1 MKILI
6 VGGVAGGAS
15 TAARLRRLDEKNE
28 IIMFERGEEIS
39 YANCGIPYYL
49 GDVITDRT
57 QLTIVSKEGF
67 NKQFNV
73 DVRIKSEVISIDR
86 KNKKVKIKDTS
97 NNNTY
102 EESYDKLVLS
112 PGGTPIRPQLQGIN
126 DSRIFTIRTLSD
138 MDLVKKFIKEKNP
151 KKVAIIG
158 AGFIG
163 LEMAENMHRLGL
175 MVSIVELADQVL
187 NVLDAEMAALIH
199 DHLKV
204 KNIELVL
211 NNAVT
216 EFKPAAG
223 GGLKLLLK
231 DGYEIDADFVILS
244 IGVRPETALAKEAG
258 LEIGSLGGIKV
269 TPELKTSDP
278 DIFALG
284 DVIETRDS
292 VCDCASL
299 VPLANAANKQGRI
312 VADNICGG
320 KATYDGTPGTAIAK
334 VFDMAAAITGSSEKL
349 LKKRKLPYSKCY
361 LTPSSHAGYYPDAFP
376 IYMKFL
382 YNPADGRVL
391 GAQIVGPEGV
401 DKRIDVLSTMVQLH
415 RTVYELA
422 KLELAYAP
430 PFSSAKDP
438 VNLAAMIAINQIQG
452 RNPSVSFEDVEALKK
467 ENALFIDV
475 RSGLEFELGHIAGS
489 VNIPLPEIRK
499 RLSEIPKD
507 RKLVLVCNQ
516 GKTAYFAQS
525 ILKNSGYD
533 KVFDLSGGFKLYKV
547 ATAPQQNV
555 GIFQS
560 HYIDKRDD
568 IQTVI
573 PGRGKIYQ
581 LDAGGLQCPGPIMA
595 LAKKINE
602 ISDGDVVE
610 VIATDPGFRNDIPS
624 WCATTG
630 NKLLQVEE
638 RDKKIVAKVQ
648 KGKREEKSFN
658 GEIPHDKTLVV
669 FSGELDKVLASF
681 VIANGAASMGRK
693 VTMFF
698 TFWGLNALKKKT
710 SPKVKKGFFD
720 FMFGIMLPRGSWR
733 LKLSQMQ
740 MFGIGPKLIRFI
752 MKRKNIDSLEA
763 MIFAAKAAG
772 VRIIACQMS
781 MDMMGIKKEE
791 LMEGIEIG
799 GVAVYLNSAESSDTN
814 LFIS

>member
-28 IIMFERGEEIS
+28 IIMFERGAEIS

-49 GDVITDRT
+49 GDVIKDRE
-57 QLTIVSKEGF
+57 QLTIVSKESF

-73 DVRIKSEVISIDR
+73 DVRTLSEVVSIDR
-86 KNKKVKIKDTS
+86 KAKIVKVKDHT
-97 NNNTY
+97 NNNVY

-112 PGGTPIRPQLQGIN
+112 PGGAPIRPPIPGIN
-126 DSRIFTIRTLSD
+126 DSRIFTIRSLSD
-138 MDLVKKFIKEKNP
+138 MDLVKKFINENAP
-151 KKVAIIG
+151 KKVAIVG

-163 LEMAENMHRLGL
+163 LEMAENMHHLGL

-187 NVLDAEMAALIH
+187 NVLDPEMAAVIH
-199 DHLKV
+199 DHLKL

-211 NNAVT
+211 NNAVM
-216 EFKPAAG
+216 EFKQADK
-223 GGLKLLLK
+223 GLKLLLK
-231 DGYEIDADFVILS
+231 DGYEIEADFVILS
-244 IGVRPETALAKEAG
+244 IGVKPETSLAKEAG
-258 LEIGSLGGIKV
+258 LELGALGGIKV
-269 TPELKTSDP
+269 TPDLRTSDP
-278 DIFALG
+278 EIFALG
-284 DVIETRDS
+284 DVIETKDS

-312 VADNICGG
+312 VADNIMGG

-334 VFDMAAAITGSSEKL
+334 VFDLAAATTGNSEKL
-349 LKKRKLPYSKCY
+349 LKKRKIAYNKCY
-361 LTPSSHAGYYPDAFP
+361 LNPSSHAGYYPDAFP
-376 IYMKFL
+376 LYLKFL
-382 YNPADGRVL
+382 YSSKDGRVL
-391 GAQIVGPEGV
+391 GAQIIGPEGV
-401 DKRIDVLSTMVQLH
+401 DKRIDVIAAMVQLK

-438 VNLAAMIAINQIQG
+438 VNLAAMIAINQIEG
-452 RNPSVSFEDVEALKK
+452 RNPYVSFEDVETLKK
-467 ENALFIDV
+467 ENALFVDV
-475 RSGLEFELGHIAGS
+475 RSKLEFDLGHISGS
-489 VNIPLPEIRK
+489 VNIPFGEIRK
-499 RLSEIPKD
+499 RKNEVPKD
-507 RKLVLVCNQ
+507 RKVILVCNQ
-516 GKTAYFAQS
+516 GKMAYFAQS
-525 ILKNSGYD
+525 VLKNSGYQN
-533 KVFDLSGGFKLYKV
+533 VYDLSGGFKLYKV

-555 GIFQS
+555 GIFRG

-568 IQTVI
+568 ISTVV
-573 PGRGKIYQ
+573 PGTGEIYQ

-595 LAKKINE
+595 LAKKLAE
-602 ISDGDVVE
+602 LEEGDVVA
-610 VIATDPGFRNDIPS
+610 VTATDPGFRNDIPS
-624 WCATTG
+624 WCETTG
-630 NKLLQVEE
+630 NLLVSVEE
-638 RDKKIVAKVQ
+638 KDKKIVAKIQ
-648 KGKREEKSFN
+648 KGKKEARAFT
-658 GEIPHDKTLVV
+658 GEIPHDKTIVV

-698 TFWGLNALKKKT
+698 TFWGLNALKKKR

-720 FMFGIMLPRGSWR
+720 FMFGLMLPRGSFR

-752 MKRKNIDSLEA
+752 MKKKNIDSLEA
-763 MIFAAKAAG
+763 MMFAAKSAG

-781 MDMMGIKKEE
+781 MDMMGIAKEE
-791 LMEGIEIG
+791 LIDGIEIG
-799 GVAVYLNSAESSDTN
+799 GVATYLNSAELGDTN